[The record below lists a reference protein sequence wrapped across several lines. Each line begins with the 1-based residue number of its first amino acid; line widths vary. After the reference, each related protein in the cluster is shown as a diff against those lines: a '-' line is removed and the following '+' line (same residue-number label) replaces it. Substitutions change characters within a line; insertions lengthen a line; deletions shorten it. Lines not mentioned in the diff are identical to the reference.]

1 MKLIRMKK
9 KTVILILGLTFILIS
24 GFIITSRAI
33 YNSRFKTNYNAPADR
48 KEAWIQDLTHFQ
60 KNYYK
65 VCKSFSIDSIYKSN
79 QIIDSIKENID
90 SFSDNKIKLLISH
103 CVSMAD
109 DAHTA
114 VYFRNF
120 RRIPLRLYL
129 FDDGLYVIRAKKGFE
144 QFLGKKVVAICDK
157 SVDELIETLD
167 YYKSGNKSWIENL
180 SSYFLASPDFYEAAN
195 LSTTS
200 DSIKYEFA
208 DKKDSLS
215 SYLYPIENTDQSD
228 EYSSWRD
235 LSPISTIKTDT
246 VDWKHVLNGLSLP
259 LYLSYLNDEYH
270 VEYLGS
276 LHTMYIQ
283 FNASSNSDGFN
294 RAIQNCFDSNNVQHL
309 IIDLRFN
316 GGGDYTKL
324 AAFSKTI
331 SEKINGKIYVIT
343 GKVTFS
349 AGICIAARLKYFSK
363 GRAIIIGQNS
373 GDRLQFW
380 AEGRQFPLPNS
391 KIVARAV
398 YGFHDWK
405 NDNFELFKT
414 HWINLFFGV
423 AVKDLT
429 PDIPVQ
435 LTFKDYC
442 KGIDKTM
449 IEITTLHNT
458 QYSQ

>member
-1 MKLIRMKK
+1 MNKRTI
-9 KTVILILGLTFILIS
+9 ILILGFAFIFIS

-33 YNSRFKTNYNAPADR
+33 YNSRFKSDYNAPANR
-48 KEAWIQDLTHFQ
+48 KDAWIQDLNHFQ

-65 VCKSFSIDSIYKSN
+65 VCKSFPVDSILKSN

-120 RRIPLRLYL
+120 RRVPLRLYL
-129 FDDGLYVIRAKKGFE
+129 FDDGLYVIKAQKGFE

-157 SVDELIETLD
+157 SVDELLEILD
-167 YYKSGNKSWIENL
+167 YYKSGNKSWIENE
-180 SSYFLASPDFYEAAN
+180 SSYFLASPDFFEAAN
-195 LSTTS
+195 LSPTS

-208 DKKDSLS
+208 DKNE
-215 SYLYPIENTDQSD
+215 SYLYPIENIDKSD
-228 EYSSWRD
+228 EYSAWRD
-235 LSPISTIKTDT
+235 LSPINNLNTDT
-246 VDWKHVLNGLSLP
+246 MNWEHVLNDTSLP
-259 LYLSYLNDEYH
+259 LYLSYLDKDYH
-270 VEYLGS
+270 VEYLGA
-276 LHTMYIQ
+276 LHAMYIQ
-283 FNASSNSDGFN
+283 INISNNLEGFN
-294 RAIQNCFDSNNVQHL
+294 RVIKNCLDSNNVQNL
-309 IIDLRFN
+309 IIDFRFN

-331 SEKINGKIYVIT
+331 HQKVKGKIFIIT
-343 GKVTFS
+343 GKATFS

-380 AEGRQFPLPNS
+380 AEGRHFSLPNS

-398 YGFHDWK
+398 YGFHDWE

-423 AVKDLT
+423 AAKDLT
-429 PDIPVQ
+429 PDAPIK
-435 LTFKDYC
+435 LIFKDYY
-442 KGIDKTM
+442 KGIDKAM
-449 IEITTLHNT
+449 IKITTLHNNG
-458 QYSQ
+458 S

>member
-1 MKLIRMKK
+1 M
-9 KTVILILGLTFILIS
+9 ILGFVFIFIF

-33 YNSRFKTNYNAPADR
+33 YNSRFKSEYNTPANR
-48 KEAWIQDLTHFQ
+48 KEAWIQDLNHFQ

-65 VCKSFSIDSIYKSN
+65 VCKSFPVDSILKSN

-120 RRIPLRLYL
+120 RRVPLRLYL
-129 FDDGLYVIRAKKGFE
+129 FDDGLYVIKAQKGFE

-157 SVDELIETLD
+157 SVDELLEILD
-167 YYKSGNKSWIENL
+167 YYKSGNKSWIENE
-180 SSYFLASPDFYEAAN
+180 SSYFLASPDFFEAAN
-195 LSTTS
+195 LSPTS

-208 DKKDSLS
+208 DKNE
-215 SYLYPIENTDQSD
+215 SYLYPIENIDKSD
-228 EYSSWRD
+228 EYSAWRD
-235 LSPISTIKTDT
+235 LSPINNLKTDT
-246 VDWKHVLNGLSLP
+246 MNWEHVLNDTSLP
-259 LYLSYLNDEYH
+259 LYLSYLDKDYH
-270 VEYLGS
+270 VEYLGA
-276 LHTMYIQ
+276 LHAMYIQ
-283 FNASSNSDGFN
+283 INISNNLEGFN
-294 RAIQNCFDSNNVQHL
+294 RIIKNCLDSNNVQHL
-309 IIDLRFN
+309 IIDFRFN

-331 SEKINGKIYVIT
+331 QQKVKGKIFIIT
-343 GKVTFS
+343 GKATFS

-380 AEGRQFPLPNS
+380 AEGRQFSLPNS

-398 YGFHDWK
+398 YGFHDWE

-423 AVKDLT
+423 AAKDLT
-429 PDIPVQ
+429 PDAPVK
-435 LTFKDYC
+435 LLFKDYY
-442 KGIDKTM
+442 KGIDKAM
-449 IEITTLHNT
+449 IKITTLHNNG
-458 QYSQ
+458 S

>member
-1 MKLIRMKK
+1 MKK
-9 KTVILILGLTFILIS
+9 KTIILILGLAIILIS
-24 GFIITSRAI
+24 GFIITSRVI
-33 YNSRFKTNYNAPADR
+33 YNSRFESNYNAPADR
-48 KEAWIQDLTHFQ
+48 KEAWLQDLTHFQ

-65 VCKSFSIDSIYKSN
+65 VCKSFPVDSIYKSN
-79 QIIDSIKENID
+79 KIIDSIKENID

-129 FDDGLYVIRAKKGFE
+129 FDDGLYVIKAKKGFE
-144 QFLGKKVVAICDK
+144 QYLGKEVVTICDK
-157 SVDELIETLD
+157 SIDELLEILD
-167 YYKSGNKSWIENL
+167 YYKSGNKSWIENE
-180 SSYFLASPDFYEAAN
+180 SSYFLASPDFFEAAN
-195 LSTTS
+195 LSPTS

-208 DKKDSLS
+208 DKKDSFT
-215 SYLYPIENTDQSD
+215 SYLYPIKNTDQTD
-228 EYSSWRD
+228 EYSSWMD
-235 LSPISTIKTDT
+235 LSPVGTIKTDT
-246 VDWKHVLNGLSLP
+246 VGWKHVLNGLSLP

-270 VEYLGS
+270 VEYFDS
-276 LHTMYIQ
+276 LKMMYIQ
-283 FNASSNSDGFN
+283 INASNSSEGFN
-294 RAIQNCFDSNNVQHL
+294 RAIKNFLDSNDVQHL

-316 GGGDYTKL
+316 GGGDYTEL

-331 SEKINGKIYVIT
+331 PQKVKGKIFIIT
-343 GKVTFS
+343 GKATFS

-380 AEGRQFPLPNS
+380 AEGRQFSLPNS

-405 NDNFELFKT
+405 NDNFELFMT
-414 HWINLFFGV
+414 HWINLFYGV
-423 AVKDLT
+423 AAKDLT
-429 PDIPVQ
+429 PDVPVK
-435 LTFKDYC
+435 LLFKDYY

-449 IEITTLHNT
+449 TEITTLHNT
-458 QYSQ
+458 RYSQ